1 MRRAAAGQ
9 APGQA
14 AQPGGKQRQRRDG
27 GQGVGGE
34 VEGDAAE
41 AGDGECRQHNP
52 EVRAAGGAVQ
62 QSDAQRGVRVFVA
75 CAGVRLA
82 KVCVDVRVPNAEVIV
97 FVGVDAVPQQ
107 GADAQRADG
116 GDDPPIVEGEPGIPG
131 FCCWRLNEG

>member
-1 MRRAAAGQ
+1 M
-9 APGQA
+9 
-14 AQPGGKQRQRRDG
+14 
-27 GQGVGGE
+27 
-34 VEGDAAE
+34 
-41 AGDGECRQHNP
+41 
-52 EVRAAGGAVQ
+52 
-62 QSDAQRGVRVFVA
+62 A